1 MLFFQAKTEAAGF
14 TIEERESFEES
25 FSSKGLVDTFRKQH
39 PNAVAYT
46 FWGDNQRIS
55 NKGTVLYW
63 WLASCEQPN
72 SINVVVFAFP
82 VLPFQDEST
91 TKKQFPVPHYFEI
104 KLSNVIILYN
114 WLLVIG

>member
-14 TIEERESFEES
+14 TIEERESFEEN

-46 FWGDNQRIS
+46 FWGENQRIS

-63 WLASCEQPN
+63 WLASGEQPMFVLFIVG
-72 SINVVVFAFP
+72 SVEWP
-82 VLPFQDEST
+82 VLIFL
-91 TKKQFPVPHYFEI
+91 FFI
-104 KLSNVIILYN
+104 
-114 WLLVIG
+114 